1 VASVD
6 RCGQVSQLSSQG
18 LNSAKSNLLFP
29 ASKALWFMR
38 KSDLEESSTFQRTFH
53 LDRGRNILSPFPRT
67 LVFASV
73 HGDSVLSVVRS
84 VLFVSDPY
92 VERMLVGTLC
102 NFALNFGFDISTVC
116 VCMYA

>member
-1 VASVD
+1 MASVD
-6 RCGQVSQLSSQG
+6 RCGQASQLSSQG
-18 LNSAKSNLLFP
+18 LKSAKSNLLLP

-38 KSDLEESSTFQRTFH
+38 KREKKESTTFSRTFH
-53 LDRGRNILSPFPRT
+53 LDRGRNILIPFPRT
-67 LVFASV
+67 SAVASV

-92 VERMLVGTLC
+92 VERSLVGTLC
-102 NFALNFGFDISTVC
+102 KFALVFCLDILMLC